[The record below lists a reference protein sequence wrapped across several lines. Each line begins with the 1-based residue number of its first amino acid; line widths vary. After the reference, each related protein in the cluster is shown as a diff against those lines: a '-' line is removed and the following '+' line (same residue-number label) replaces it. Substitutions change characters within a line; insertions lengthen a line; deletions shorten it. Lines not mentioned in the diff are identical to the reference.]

1 MGSYSSALIPD
12 TEEFASIASAAE
24 KLNEQI
30 AGADERLQSELQTLA
45 TLMMEEKRKENPSEE
60 PGAST
65 LRENSQEASH
75 NGPALPAAGPKPEP
89 TPSFSS
95 LLPQVLSA
103 VLPQGLTSDPRPS
116 RSPAAHTSPNLG
128 ELQTELRDLRDQF
141 EQMKSQHNKE
151 IKLLM
156 SELDEEKKIRLTLQ
170 VKQEE
175 TKDQRNVCF
184 LS

>member
-12 TEEFASIASAAE
+12 TEEFASIASLAE

-45 TLMMEEKRKENPSEE
+45 TLMMEEKRKENQSEE
-60 PGAST
+60 LGAST
-65 LRENSQEASH
+65 LRENCQEASH
-75 NGPALPAAGPKPEP
+75 NGSALPAAAPKPEP

-95 LLPQVLSA
+95 LLPKALFA
-103 VLPQGLTSDPRPS
+103 VLPQGLGSDPRPS
-116 RSPAAHTSPNLG
+116 RNPVTHTSPNLG

-156 SELDEEKKIRLTLQ
+156 NELDEEKRIRLTLQ
-170 VKQEE
+170 MEI
-175 TKDQRNVCF
+175 QRMKKRM
-184 LS
+184 SK

>member
-75 NGPALPAAGPKPEP
+75 NGPALP
-89 TPSFSS
+89 
-95 LLPQVLSA
+95 VLSA